1 MDGYIGEMKMFV
13 GIFAP
18 MYWEFCWGQ
27 QLPISEYNTLYAI
40 IGTQFGGDGIN
51 YFNIP
56 DMRGRTPIGAGSGPN
71 LTPRTQGQKGGAEAV
86 VLTTAQMP
94 AHTHTVK
101 CDNQTSGQV
110 STPSNSLPSIISS
123 GTVYATGTTGSATMN
138 ANMITSEG
146 SSQPHDNMPPWGCIN
161 YIICTQGIW
170 PPQS

>member
-13 GIFAP
+13 GTFAP
-18 MYWEFCWGQ
+18 MNWEFCWGQ
-27 QLPISEYNTLYAI
+27 QLPIRDYNSLYAI
-40 IGTQFGGDGIN
+40 IGTQFGGDGVN
-51 YFNIP
+51 YFNVP

-86 VLTTAQMP
+86 TLTTTQLP

-110 STPSNSLPSIISS
+110 STPSNSLPSVISS
-123 GTVYATGTTGSATMN
+123 GTVYATGTTGSSTMN
-138 ANMITSEG
+138 ANMITSVG
-146 SSQPHDNMPPWGCIN
+146 SGQAHDNMSPWGCIN